1 MRTLVLS
8 CFAALVLA
16 LSACTETTGGG
27 AGVTQ
32 SAFGSS
38 AQKTAAEKALEKE
51 AQSLTQVT
59 RNIVV
64 KNTVEGAV
72 MGALAG
78 CGLALLMGGGGDDCA
93 RGAMVGGVVGGVAGN
108 QVGQKA
114 AAVKKELVRQD
125 AIIANLK
132 GINSKLNGVESNLR
146 KVVNAQ
152 NSEIRSLQRQVAN
165 KQISSSAYNSRI
177 KAINSNRQ
185 TVINALAKSESNVA
199 NSRTELVSLERQSG
213 QKLSSSK
220 AAATSTQ
227 NRLAALRKSV
237 KLVGS

>member
-125 AIIANLK
+125 AIIANL
-132 GINSKLNGVESNLR
+132 
-146 KVVNAQ
+146 
-152 NSEIRSLQRQVAN
+152 
-165 KQISSSAYNSRI
+165 
-177 KAINSNRQ
+177 
-185 TVINALAKSESNVA
+185 
-199 NSRTELVSLERQSG
+199 
-213 QKLSSSK
+213 
-220 AAATSTQ
+220 
-227 NRLAALRKSV
+227 
-237 KLVGS
+237 